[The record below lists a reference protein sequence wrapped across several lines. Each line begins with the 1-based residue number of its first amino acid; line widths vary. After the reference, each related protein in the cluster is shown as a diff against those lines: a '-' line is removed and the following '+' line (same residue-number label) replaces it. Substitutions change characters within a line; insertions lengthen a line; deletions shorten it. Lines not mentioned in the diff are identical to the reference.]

1 MVAGNWVMRDRQIL
15 TVNESEVCAE
25 AKRRA
30 PRIRERAGIVLP
42 ERFNKVRRPG
52 Q

>member
-1 MVAGNWVMRDRQIL
+1 MVIGNWVMRDRQIL

-30 PRIRERAGIVLP
+30 PRIRERAGVATI
-42 ERFNKVRRPG
+42 
-52 Q
+52 